1 MRRISLLFA
10 LALVFAAPAVAQ
22 DAPVEVLVLGTF
34 HMDNPG
40 HDLHNMQVDDVL
52 TPKRQKELEEVSV
65 SLARFQPTKVMV
77 ESQRRDPGA
86 ATLARYREYRDGKAE
101 PTRNEVTQ
109 VGFRL
114 ARRMGH
120 AEVYG
125 IDVDGDFPY
134 DAVQAFAEKHG
145 QKALLDD
152 YGRRIDAELAAT
164 SQGLARETIGKALRY
179 INDPARI
186 AGDNDFYQDM
196 LRIGAGDA
204 QPGAALKA
212 AWGKR
217 NDEICARMVQL
228 ARPGDRIVVLYGS
241 GHAFLLRQ
249 CARQMPGFRLV
260 EANDY
265 LP

>member
-1 MRRISLLFA
+1 MRRLALSLL
-10 LALVFAAPAVAQ
+10 LAVVAPLAYAAQ
-22 DAPVEVLVLGTF
+22 PVEVLVLGTF

-40 HDLHNMQVDDVL
+40 RDLHNMQVDDVL
-52 TPKRQKELEEVSV
+52 APKRQRELEDVAR
-65 SLARFQPTKVMV
+65 SLARFAPTKVMV
-77 ESQRRDPGA
+77 EAQRRDAGA
-86 ATLARYREYRDGKAE
+86 ATLPAYRLFKAGKAE

-114 ARRMGH
+114 AQRMGH

-125 IDVDGDFPY
+125 IDVDGEFPY
-134 DAVQAFAEKHG
+134 EAVQAFAETHG

-152 YGRRIDAELAAT
+152 EGRHVDAELAAT
-164 SQGLARETIGKALRY
+164 GAVLAHGSIGKTLRY
-179 INDPARI
+179 INEPDRI
-186 AGDNDFYQDM
+186 VENNAVYQDIR
-196 LRIGAGDA
+196 RIGAGDE

-217 NDEICARMVQL
+217 NDEICARLVQL
-228 ARPGDRIVVLYGS
+228 AQPGDRIVVLYGS

-249 CARQMPGFRLV
+249 CVAQMPGFKLV
-260 EANDY
+260 EANRY

>member
-1 MRRISLLFA
+1 MRRLAFLVVLA
-10 LALVFAAPAVAQ
+10 LAFAPARA
-22 DAPVEVLVLGTF
+22 AEPVQVLVLGTF

-52 TPKRQKELEEVSV
+52 APRRQKELEDVSKA
-65 SLARFQPTKVMV
+65 LARFAPTKVMV
-77 ESQRRDPGA
+77 EAQRRDPGA
-86 ATLARYREYRDGKAE
+86 ATLPRYRLYLAGKAE

-114 ARRMGH
+114 AKRMGH

-125 IDVDGDFPY
+125 IDVDGEFPY
-134 DAVQAFAEKHG
+134 DAVQAFAQRHG
-145 QKALLDD
+145 QQALLDEE
-152 YGRRIDAELAAT
+152 GRRIDGELAAA
-164 SQGLARETIGKALRY
+164 GAVLARDGIGPALRY
-179 INDPARI
+179 VNEPARI
-186 AGDNDFYQDM
+186 TADNAFYLDL
-196 LRIGAGDA
+196 LRVGAGDE

-228 ARPGDRIVVLYGS
+228 AKPGDRIVVLYGS

-249 CARQMPGFRLV
+249 CVRQLPGFALV
-260 EANDY
+260 EANRY

>member
-1 MRRISLLFA
+1 MRRLALLLSLA
-10 LALVFAAPAVAQ
+10 LAFPAARAAE
-22 DAPVEVLVLGTF
+22 PVQVLVLGTF

-52 TPKRQKELEEVSV
+52 APKRQQELEEVSK
-65 SLARFQPTKVMV
+65 SLARFAPTKVMV
-77 ESQRRDPGA
+77 EAQRRDPGA
-86 ATLARYREYRDGKAE
+86 ATLPRYRLYLAGKAE

-125 IDVDGDFPY
+125 IDVDGEFPY
-134 DAVQAFAEKHG
+134 DAVQAFAEQHG
-145 QKALLDD
+145 QKSLLDD
-152 YGRRIDAELAAT
+152 YGRRIDAELAAA
-164 SQGLARETIGKALRY
+164 SAILARDGIGRTLRY
-179 INDPARI
+179 LNDPARI
-186 AGDNDFYQDM
+186 AADNAFYQDL

-249 CARQMPGFRLV
+249 CVGQMPGFQLV
-260 EANDY
+260 EANHY

>member
-1 MRRISLLFA
+1 MRRLAFLFA
-10 LALVFAAPAVAQ
+10 LALVAPVAQ
-22 DAPVEVLVLGTF
+22 AAKPVEVLVLGTF

-52 TPKRQKELEEVSV
+52 TPKRQKELEDVANA
-65 SLARFQPTKVMV
+65 LARFAPTKVTV
-77 ESQRRDPGA
+77 EAQRRDPGA
-86 ATLARYREYRDGKAE
+86 ATLPRYRLFKQGKAE

-109 VGFRL
+109 IGFRL
-114 ARRMGH
+114 AQHMGH

-134 DAVQAFAEKHG
+134 EAVQAFAEKHG

-152 YGRRIDAELAAT
+152 YGRRVDVELAEVST
-164 SQGLARETIGKALRY
+164 VLAKGSIGKTLRY
-179 INDPARI
+179 INEPSRI
-186 AGDNDFYQDM
+186 AENNAFYQDL
-196 LRIGAGDA
+196 LRIGAGDE
-204 QPGAALKA
+204 QPGAELKA

-217 NDEICARMVQL
+217 NDEICARLVQL
-228 ARPGDRIVVLYGS
+228 AQPGDRIVVLYGS

-249 CARQMPGFRLV
+249 CVAQMPGFKLV
-260 EANDY
+260 EANRY

>member
-1 MRRISLLFA
+1 MRRLVFWLA
-10 LALVFAAPAVAQ
+10 LALITPLAHAAE
-22 DAPVEVLVLGTF
+22 PVEVLLLGTF

-40 HDLHNMQVDDVL
+40 RDLHNMQVDDVL
-52 TPKRQKELEEVSV
+52 TPKRQQELEDVAKA
-65 SLARFQPTKVMV
+65 LARFAPTKVMV
-77 ESQRRDPGA
+77 EAQRRDPGA
-86 ATLARYREYRDGKAE
+86 ATLPRYRLFKEGKAE

-109 VGFRL
+109 IGFRL
-114 ARRMGH
+114 AQRMGH

-134 DAVQAFAEKHG
+134 EAVQTFAEQHG

-152 YGRRIDAELAAT
+152 YGKQIDAELAAT
-164 SQGLARETIGKALRY
+164 SAVLAKGSIGKTLRY
-179 INDPARI
+179 INEPARI
-186 AGDNDFYQDM
+186 VENNAFYQDI
-196 LRIGAGDA
+196 LRIGAVDE

-228 ARPGDRIVVLYGS
+228 AQPGDRIVVLYGS

-249 CARQMPGFRLV
+249 CVTQMPGFKLV
-260 EANDY
+260 EPNQY